1 MMSLMARRRVQSTS
15 RGDDTVASLTQEREA
30 NTNSWDHEESSEN
43 ALETTLDMSKV
54 LQVKRWEVQEGPFRG
69 FNSPPGRF

>member
-1 MMSLMARRRVQSTS
+1 MMRLMAKRRVQSTS
-15 RGDDTVASLTQEREA
+15 RGDDTVASLTQERET

>member
-1 MMSLMARRRVQSTS
+1 M
-15 RGDDTVASLTQEREA
+15 ASLTQEREA

-43 ALETTLDMSKV
+43 ALETTLDMSRV